1 MMNITPENLHVYI
14 FSIIGLLLICFIT
27 LFYIKSSLET
37 EIETMKKKMK
47 KMQGVQKILYGQVKN
62 ISEKQQQEEQE
73 RIARESQREVEN
85 ENEGEERMGTEDV
98 DSYIDP
104 LN

>member
-1 MMNITPENLHVYI
+1 MNITPENVHVYI

-47 KMQGVQKILYGQVKN
+47 KMQGVQKILYGQIRN

-73 RIARESQREVEN
+73 KLARESQQEAEN
-85 ENEGEERMGTEDV
+85 ENEGDERMGIEDV

>member
-1 MMNITPENLHVYI
+1 MMNITPENVHVYI

-47 KMQGVQKILYGQVKN
+47 KMQGVQKILYGQIRN

-73 RIARESQREVEN
+73 KLARESQQEAEN
-85 ENEGEERMGTEDV
+85 ENEGDERMGIEDV